1 MSDMR
6 MRLCILSALTVA
18 LAACGSTSPSK
29 EAGQIFDS
37 VTSTMTD
44 FHLDLLDNGELP
56 DTATWDCDQGT
67 IELRKDESSG
77 LTLEHTLNDCRLN
90 CRTYSGE
97 LPYRNI
103 ESCDPGFTI
112 DIVGTV
118 QIEGST
124 HFEQCEFDAQEHCD
138 ATFSGRVCG
147 FELGETGFD
156 GAR

>member
-1 MSDMR
+1 
-6 MRLCILSALTVA
+6 MRLCILSALTVT

-37 VTSTMTD
+37 VTSTMTT
-44 FHLDLLDNGELP
+44 FHVELLEDGELP

-67 IELRKDESSG
+67 IEFRKDESSG
-77 LTLEHTLNDCRLN
+77 LTLEHTLSDCRLDG
-90 CRTYSGE
+90 RTYSGE
-97 LPYRNI
+97 LPYRNV
-103 ESCDPGFTI
+103 ELCDGGAML
-112 DIVGTV
+112 DISGTV

-138 ATFSGRVCG
+138 ATFSGTVCG
-147 FELGETGFD
+147 FELSETGFE